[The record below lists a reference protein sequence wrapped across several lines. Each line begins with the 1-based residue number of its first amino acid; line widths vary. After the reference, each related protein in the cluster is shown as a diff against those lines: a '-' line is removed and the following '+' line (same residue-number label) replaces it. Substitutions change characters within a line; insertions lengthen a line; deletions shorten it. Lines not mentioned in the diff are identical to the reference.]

1 MPKGTSGNNAQFT
14 YDFGIAIAQGT
25 LRKIERLTG
34 TTLTLAGAF
43 YALKSSAAE
52 YVDTLKKNTLIFGG
66 QLSTIKAMEQAQD
79 RLLKGISH
87 FSMTDQLEGMKR
99 LAASG
104 IDARKNLE
112 WIDKAAHATGKSFSE
127 FSGAIASAIQGNMS
141 GLVDMG
147 LITQRATRLFDKYQ
161 ANTIMRQQAILNFV
175 KQHKGLQNAIINDFD
190 TIKDQMRRLGAAW
203 KTFLYSII
211 GNPSDPGSLYGTI
224 AGTFKNIADAISRS
238 KLAIQNAGLAIGMTL
253 SWVVRNVGH
262 VVMWMGRQV
271 KKAIDMVGLASENFA
286 DKLRSFF
293 VWLEFWKVHIVNFF
307 RKYQDQIKTA
317 LKWTLILIG
326 AMKSL
331 KFAFGT
337 KFGKAFLTYLED
349 DLRSGVGFFKAFFG
363 NLWVMVTARLS
374 RIGSVVGKFFG
385 GISKWI
391 TLITKGLA
399 NSLRA
404 VMSLIKANPYVA
416 IAVAAIT
423 LITSLYKKFEG
434 VRKVVNTIVGIGI
447 EGIRFIWNLLNG
459 IYVTARVGLRAIG
472 NFFVEY
478 IWTPV
483 KNFYSNVWSWISS
496 ACGWIGRM
504 WDAFMDTRVGKWLH
518 IHIIDP
524 LKRVFEWISGLWT
537 KLLNGLS
544 KVFPWLRKKNNDFA
558 QTVKEWGEE
567 NGIKTATWTNEKTPD
582 VSRDYLSFGGK
593 QNPIVSAQTPA
604 VAPETGTSTMNFNN
618 GAIQIV
624 VKKGEGIDENKLA
637 QKVKQAILDMQRDGL
652 IRAGAL

>member
-34 TTLTLAGAF
+34 ATLTLAGAF

-66 QLSTIKAMEQAQD
+66 QLSTIRAMEQAQD
-79 RLLKGISH
+79 RLLKGISR

-112 WIDKAAHATGKSFSE
+112 WIAKAAHATGKSFSE
-127 FSGAIASAIQGNMS
+127 FSGAIANAIQGNMS
-141 GLVDMG
+141 NLVDMG

-211 GNPSDPGSLYGTI
+211 GNPSDPKSLYGTI
-224 AGTFKNIADAISRS
+224 VGTFKNIADAISRN

-253 SWVVRNVGH
+253 SWIVRNVGH

-271 KKAIDMVGLASENFA
+271 KKAMDMVGLSSEDFA
-286 DKLRSFF
+286 DKLGSFF
-293 VWLEFWKVHIVNFF
+293 VWLEFWKVHVVNFM
-307 RKYQDQIKTA
+307 RKYKDEIKTA
-317 LKWTLILIG
+317 IKWTLILMG
-326 AMKSL
+326 TLKLL

-337 KFGKAFLTYLED
+337 NAGKTFLFNLED
-349 DLRSGVGFFKAFFG
+349 DLRSGIGLFKAFFG
-363 NLWVMVTARLS
+363 NLWFMFTGRLS
-374 RIGSVVGKFFG
+374 RMGGVIGKFFG
-385 GISKWI
+385 GIAKWI
-391 TLITKGLA
+391 VLISKGLV

-404 VMSLIKANPYVA
+404 VMALIMANPYVA
-416 IAVAAIT
+416 IAAAAIA
-423 LITSLYKKFEG
+423 LITFLYKKCEV
-434 VRKVVNTIVGIGI
+434 VRKIVNTIVGIWI
-447 EGIRFIWNLLNG
+447 EKIRFIWNLWNG
-459 IYVTARVGLRAIG
+459 IYVAVRIGLRAIG
-472 NFFVEY
+472 KFFVKYVWTPIKNFFS
-478 IWTPV
+478 
-483 KNFYSNVWSWISS
+483 KVWSWISS

-518 IHIIDP
+518 KYIIDP
-524 LKRVFEWISGLWT
+524 LKRVFEWIAGLWT
-537 KLLNGLS
+537 KLLNGLG
-544 KVFPWLRKKNNDFA
+544 KVFPWLRQKNNDFA

-567 NGIKTATWTNEKTPD
+567 NDIKTATWTNNKTPD
-582 VSRDYLSFGGK
+582 VSKDYLSFGGN
-593 QNPIVSAQTPA
+593 QNPIVDAQTPA
-604 VAPETGTSTMNFNN
+604 VIPDATTSTMNFNN

-624 VKKGEGIDENKLA
+624 VQKGEGIDENKLA

-652 IRAGAL
+652 IRAGVV